1 MIVFVWVLGWWVGAI
16 TAMPE
21 AGWSDVLAATG
32 KARDDDSGVAEITGL
47 LRHSHGGDRLA
58 GWPDDMRVFVR
69 REPIGHGTQL
79 SLFEQDNRY
88 RYQPFATNIRAG
100 QAQRIEARHRVH
112 ARVEGY
118 IRCAKDTGLA
128 SWPSTSFDINAAWV
142 AAVAIAIDLLCWTRL
157 LLLEGPLADAEP
169 KTLRYRLLHTAA
181 RIIKRARKQIL
192 RIPETWPWAN
202 ELETAFGRV
211 LAIP

>member
-1 MIVFVWVLGWWVGAI
+1 M
-16 TAMPE
+16 
-21 AGWSDVLAATG
+21 
-32 KARDDDSGVAEITGL
+32 
-47 LRHSHGGDRLA
+47 
-58 GWPDDMRVFVR
+58 
-69 REPIGHGTQL
+69 
-79 SLFEQDNRY
+79 
-88 RYQPFATNIRAG
+88 
-100 QAQRIEARHRVH
+100 
-112 ARVEGY
+112 
-118 IRCAKDTGLA
+118 A

-192 RIPETWPWAN
+192 RIPETWPWAT
-202 ELETAFGRV
+202 ELETAFGRA

>member
-1 MIVFVWVLGWWVGAI
+1 
-16 TAMPE
+16 
-21 AGWSDVLAATG
+21 
-32 KARDDDSGVAEITGL
+32 
-47 LRHSHGGDRLA
+47 
-58 GWPDDMRVFVR
+58 MRVFVR

-88 RYQPFATNIRAG
+88 RYQPFATNTRAG

-192 RIPETWPWAN
+192 RIPQTWPWAN

>member
-1 MIVFVWVLGWWVGAI
+1 MSTPA
-16 TAMPE
+16 
-21 AGWSDVLAATG
+21 
-32 KARDDDSGVAEITGL
+32 
-47 LRHSHGGDRLA
+47 LR
-58 GWPDDMRVFVR
+58 
-69 REPIGHGTQL
+69 
-79 SLFEQDNRY
+79 
-88 RYQPFATNIRAG
+88 
-100 QAQRIEARHRVH
+100 
-112 ARVEGY
+112 GY

-128 SWPSTSFDINAAWV
+128 SWPSTSFYINAAWV

-181 RIIKRARKQIL
+181 RIIKRARKTIL
-192 RIPETWPWAN
+192 RIPQTWPWAT